1 MSDSTTNT
9 TPEDDPHSAALPAE
23 SHVHD
28 APAIDPDKAPD
39 KVAIASQWQL
49 TWWAFKRHRLAVFAL
64 WIIGLLYLVSIFAE
78 FVAPDD
84 PTKQNRRAVYHP
96 PQMIHL
102 IDRTDDG
109 IRLRPYVWKMDR
121 QRDPASL
128 AITYVKSDEKIY
140 LTLFGRGA
148 EYKFWGLWDSDRHLF
163 ATQDP
168 REKFFVFGADRLGR
182 DMFSRILYGTRISMS
197 IGLVGVAISLVLGIT
212 LGGLSGY
219 YGGRV
224 DAVIQ
229 RMIEF
234 VLSLPTIPIWLALAA
249 SLPPDWP
256 IYQQYFVI
264 TLIVSL
270 VGWTE
275 LGRVVRGRFL
285 AMKNDD
291 FVIAARLDGASE
303 GRIIFR
309 HMLPSLSSHI
319 IASLTLAI
327 PLMILA
333 ETGLSFLGLG
343 LQPPAISWGVLL
355 KEAQNIISISQ
366 APWLFIP
373 GGFVVVAVLAFNF
386 LGDGMRDAAD
396 PYGH

>member
-1 MSDSTTNT
+1 MSETSEQNLSLN
-9 TPEDDPHSAALPAE
+9 PENSGKE
-23 SHVHD
+23 
-28 APAIDPDKAPD
+28 
-39 KVAIASQWQL
+39 VAIASQFQL
-49 TWWAFKRHRLAVFAL
+49 TWWAFKRHKIAIIAL
-64 WIIGLLYLVSIFAE
+64 WVIGIMYLLAIFAE
-78 FVAPDD
+78 FVAPDN
-84 PTKQNRRAVYHP
+84 PFKQNRRAVYHP
-96 PQMIHL
+96 PQMLHF
-102 IDRTDDG
+102 IDTSEEGRH
-109 IRLRPYVWKMDR
+109 IRPYFWKMKR
-121 QRDPASL
+121 ERDPETL
-128 AITYVKSDEKIY
+128 AVTYVKSGEKIY
-140 LTLFGRGA
+140 LRLFGKGP
-148 EYKFWGLWDSDRHLF
+148 EYKFWGLWKTNIKLF
-163 ATQDP
+163 ATEKP
-168 REKFFVFGADRLGR
+168 REKFFLFGADRMGR
-182 DMFSRILYGTRISMS
+182 DMFSRVLYGTRISMS
-197 IGLVGVAISLVLGIT
+197 IGLVGVVISLVLGVT
-212 LGGLSGY
+212 LGGISGY
-219 YGGRV
+219 FGGRV

-229 RMIEF
+229 RLIEF

-249 SLPPDWP
+249 SLPPSWP
-256 IYQQYFVI
+256 IYKQYFVI

-291 FVIAARLDGASE
+291 FVVAARLDGASE
-303 GRIIFR
+303 SRIIFR
-309 HMLPSLSSHI
+309 HMLPSLTSHI

-343 LQPPAISWGVLL
+343 LTPPAISWGVLL

-373 GGFVVVAVLAFNF
+373 GGFVVLAVLSFNF

>member
-1 MSDSTTNT
+1 MSDTSVSVSVSNS
-9 TPEDDPHSAALPAE
+9 DH
-23 SHVHD
+23 
-28 APAIDPDKAPD
+28 
-39 KVAIASQWQL
+39 VAIASQWQL
-49 TWWAFKRHRLAVFAL
+49 TWWAFKKHRLAMAGLF
-64 WIIGLLYLVSIFAE
+64 IICFLYILSIFAE
-78 FVAPDD
+78 FVAPSD

-96 PQMIHL
+96 PQMIHFW
-102 IDRTDDG
+102 DRTEEG
-109 IRLRPYVWKMDR
+109 ISIRPYVYEMDR
-121 QRDPASL
+121 KRDPKSL
-128 AITYVKSDEKIY
+128 RISYVKSGDKIF
-140 LTLFGRGA
+140 LKLFGEGP
-148 EYKFWGLWDSDRHLF
+148 EYKFWGIWDSNIHLF
-163 ATQDP
+163 ATENPNDH
-168 REKFFVFGADRLGR
+168 FYIFGADRLGR
-182 DMFSRILYGTRISMS
+182 DMFSRILYGTRTSMS

-212 LGGLSGY
+212 LGGISGF
-219 YGGRV
+219 YGGRT

-229 RMIEF
+229 RLIEF

-303 GRIIFR
+303 GRIIYR
-309 HMLPSLSSHI
+309 HMLPSLTSHI

-327 PLMILA
+327 PMMILA

-355 KEAQNIISISQ
+355 KEAQNIVTISQ

>member
-1 MSDSTTNT
+1 MSNSAK
-9 TPEDDPHSAALPAE
+9 DPALDAPHGTALPADTP
-23 SHVHD
+23 VHD
-28 APAIDPDKAPD
+28 APAIAAERDMDR
-39 KVAIASQWQL
+39 VAIASQAQL
-49 TWWAFKRHRLAVFAL
+49 TWWAFRRHKLAMAGL
-64 WIIGLLYLVSIFAE
+64 WVIGLLYLLSLFAE
-78 FVAPDD
+78 FVAPAD
-84 PTKQNRRAVYHP
+84 PTRQNRRAIYHP
-96 PQMIHL
+96 PQMIHF
-102 IDRTDDG
+102 IDSTEDG
-109 IRLRPYVWKMDR
+109 TRIRPYVWKMDR
-121 QRDPASL
+121 QRDPQSL
-128 AITYVKSDEKIY
+128 KITYVQTEEKIY
-140 LTLFGRGA
+140 LTLFGKG
-148 EYKFWGLWDSDRHLF
+148 EDYKFWGLWNAQRHLF
-163 ATQDP
+163 ATVEP
-168 REKFFVFGADRLGR
+168 REKFFLFGADRLGR
-182 DMFSRILYGTRISMS
+182 DMFSRVIYGTRISMS
-197 IGLVGVAISLVLGIT
+197 IGLVGVAISLVLGIA

-224 DAVIQ
+224 DMVIQ
-229 RMIEF
+229 RLIEF

-249 SLPPDWP
+249 ALPPSWP

-303 GRIIFR
+303 RRIIFR
-309 HMLPSLSSHI
+309 HMLPSLTSHI

-355 KEAQNIISISQ
+355 KEAQNIVSISQ

-373 GGFVVVAVLAFNF
+373 GGFVVIAVLAFNF

-396 PYGH
+396 PYAQ

>member
-1 MSDSTTNT
+1 MTDERAQGA
-9 TPEDDPHSAALPAE
+9 PEQVLIQDGTPAE
-23 SHVHD
+23 GVVPTVKGEHSESE
-28 APAIDPDKAPD
+28 
-39 KVAIASQWQL
+39 VAVASQWQL
-49 TWWAFKRHRLAVFAL
+49 TRWAFRRHKLAVVSL
-64 WIIGLLYLVSIFAE
+64 WVIVTLYVLSIFAE
-78 FVAPDD
+78 FVAPFD
-84 PTKQNRRAVYHP
+84 PTQQNRRAVYHP
-96 PQMIHL
+96 PQMVHF
-102 IDRTDDG
+102 IDRTEDG
-109 IRLRPYVWKMDR
+109 IRLRPYVYEMDR
-121 QRDPASL
+121 QRDPRTL
-128 AITYVKSDEKIY
+128 AVTYVPSGEKTY
-140 LTLFGRGA
+140 LTFLGKGDPYRL
-148 EYKFWGLWDSDRHLF
+148 WGFIPLERHLLVPENERDGF
-163 ATQDP
+163 YL
-168 REKFFVFGADRLGR
+168 FGADRLGR
-182 DMFSRILYGTRISMS
+182 DMFSRVIYGTRISMS
-197 IGLVGVAISLVLGIT
+197 IGLVGVAISLVLGVV

-219 YGGRV
+219 YGGRI
-224 DAVIQ
+224 DATIQ
-229 RMIEF
+229 RLIEF

-249 SLPPDWP
+249 ALPPDWP

-285 AMKNDD
+285 AMKNED

-303 GRIIFR
+303 WRIIWR

-319 IASLTLAI
+319 IASLTLAV

-343 LQPPAISWGVLL
+343 LTPPAISWGVLL
-355 KEAQNIISISQ
+355 KEAQNIVSISQ

-373 GGFVVVAVLAFNF
+373 GGFVVLAVLAFNF

>member
-1 MSDSTTNT
+1 MTDNTNT
-9 TPEDDPHSAALPAE
+9 DEEVDTGIVAGTGHRGSD
-23 SHVHD
+23 
-28 APAIDPDKAPD
+28 
-39 KVAIASQWQL
+39 VAIASQWQL
-49 TWWAFKRHRLAVFAL
+49 IWWSFRRHKLAMVGL
-64 WIIGLLYLVSIFAE
+64 WVIGLFYLLSLFAE
-78 FVAPDD
+78 FFAAED
-84 PTKQNRRAVYHP
+84 PGQQNRRAVFHP
-96 PQMIHL
+96 PQMIHF
-102 IDRTDDG
+102 IDRTEDG
-109 IRLRPYVWKMDR
+109 WAFRPYVYEMDR
-121 QRDPASL
+121 QRDPDTL
-128 AITYVKSDEKIY
+128 AISYEPSGEKIY
-140 LTLFGRGA
+140 LRLFGKGE
-148 EYKFWGLWDSDRHLF
+148 EYRMWGLWDMNIHFL
-163 ATQDP
+163 ATVEP
-168 REKFFVFGADRLGR
+168 RKNFYLFGADRLGR
-182 DMFSRILYGTRISMS
+182 DMFSRVMYGTRISMS
-197 IGLVGVAISLVLGIT
+197 IGLVGVAIAMVLGIA
-212 LGGLSGY
+212 LGGASGY
-219 YGGRV
+219 YGGRT

-229 RMIEF
+229 RLIEF

-249 SLPPDWP
+249 ALPPSWP

-309 HMLPSLSSHI
+309 HMLPSLTSHI

-333 ETGLSFLGLG
+333 ETALSFLGLG

-355 KEAQNIISISQ
+355 KEAQNIRSISQ
-366 APWLFIP
+366 APWLFVP
-373 GGFVVVAVLAFNF
+373 GGFVVIAVLAFNF

>member
-1 MSDSTTNT
+1 MSEAVGPGVT
-9 TPEDDPHSAALPAE
+9 EAAKTK
-23 SHVHD
+23 S
-28 APAIDPDKAPD
+28 D
-39 KVAIASQWQL
+39 KVAIASQAQL
-49 TWWAFKRHRLAVFAL
+49 TWWAFKKHRLAM
-64 WIIGLLYLVSIFAE
+64 IGLWVIGLFYLITIFAG
-78 FVAPDD
+78 FIAPED
-84 PTKQNRRAVYHP
+84 PNQQNRRAVFHP
-96 PQMIHL
+96 PQMIHF
-102 IDRTDDG
+102 IDAQEDG
-109 IRLRPYVWKMDR
+109 WSIRPYVYAMDR
-121 QRDPASL
+121 ERDPDTL
-128 AITYVKSDEKIY
+128 AITYVPSGEKIY
-140 LTLFGRGA
+140 LTLFGQGP
-148 EYKFWGLWDSDRHLF
+148 EYDFWNLWPSDIHLL

-168 REKFFVFGADRLGR
+168 DDQFFLLGADRLGR
-182 DMFSRILYGTRISMS
+182 DMFSRIMYGTRVSMS
-197 IGLVGVAISLVLGIT
+197 IGLVGVTIALILGIT

-229 RMIEF
+229 RLIEF

-249 SLPPDWP
+249 SLPPTWP
-256 IYQQYFVI
+256 IYLQYFVI

-285 AMKNDD
+285 AMKNED
-291 FVIAARLDGASE
+291 FVVAARLDGSSE
-303 GRIIFR
+303 SRIIFR
-309 HMLPSLSSHI
+309 HMLPSLTSHI

-333 ETGLSFLGLG
+333 ETALSFLGLG

-355 KEAQNIISISQ
+355 KEAQNIRSISQ

-373 GGFVVVAVLAFNF
+373 GAFVVVAVLAFNF

>member
-1 MSDSTTNT
+1 MSETSEQNLSLN
-9 TPEDDPHSAALPAE
+9 PENSGKE
-23 SHVHD
+23 
-28 APAIDPDKAPD
+28 
-39 KVAIASQWQL
+39 VAIASQFQL
-49 TWWAFKRHRLAVFAL
+49 TWWAFKRHKIAIIAL
-64 WIIGLLYLVSIFAE
+64 WVIGIMYLLAIFAE
-78 FVAPDD
+78 FVAPDN
-84 PTKQNRRAVYHP
+84 PFKQNRRAVYHP
-96 PQMIHL
+96 PQMLHF
-102 IDRTDDG
+102 IDTSEEGRH
-109 IRLRPYVWKMDR
+109 IRPYFWKMKR
-121 QRDPASL
+121 ERDPETL
-128 AITYVKSDEKIY
+128 AVTYVKSGEKIY
-140 LTLFGRGA
+140 LRLFGKGP
-148 EYKFWGLWDSDRHLF
+148 EYKFWGLWKTNIKLF
-163 ATQDP
+163 ATEKP
-168 REKFFVFGADRLGR
+168 REKFFLFGADRMGR
-182 DMFSRILYGTRISMS
+182 DMFSRVLYGTRISMS
-197 IGLVGVAISLVLGIT
+197 IGLVGVVISLVLGVT
-212 LGGLSGY
+212 LGGMSGY
-219 YGGRV
+219 FGGRV

-229 RMIEF
+229 RLIEF

-249 SLPPDWP
+249 SLPPSWP
-256 IYQQYFVI
+256 IYKQYFVI

-291 FVIAARLDGASE
+291 FVVAARLDGASE
-303 GRIIFR
+303 SRIIFR
-309 HMLPSLSSHI
+309 HMLPSLTSHI

-343 LQPPAISWGVLL
+343 LTPPAISWGVLL

-373 GGFVVVAVLAFNF
+373 GGFVVLAVLSFNF

>member
-1 MSDSTTNT
+1 MSETVVPTVTN
-9 TPEDDPHSAALPAE
+9 
-23 SHVHD
+23 D
-28 APAIDPDKAPD
+28 ADHKSDA
-39 KVAIASQWQL
+39 VAIASQAQL
-49 TWWAFKRHRLAVFAL
+49 TWWAFKRHRMAMIAL
-64 WIIGLLYLVSIFAE
+64 WVIGIMYVITMFAE
-78 FVAPDD
+78 FIAPDN
-84 PTKQNRRAVYHP
+84 PIKQNRRAVFHP
-96 PQMIHL
+96 PQAIHFL
-102 IDRTDDG
+102 DRNEEG
-109 IRLRPYVWKMDR
+109 SLRIRPHVLEMDR
-121 QRDPASL
+121 QRDPETL
-128 AITYVKSDEKIY
+128 AISYVPSGDKIY
-140 LTLFGRGA
+140 LKLFGKGP
-148 EYKFWGLWDSDRHLF
+148 EYEFWGLWKTDIHLL
-163 ATQDP
+163 ATEKP
-168 REKFFVFGADRLGR
+168 RDKFFLFGADRLGR
-182 DMFSRILYGTRISMS
+182 DMFSRVMYGTRISMS
-197 IGLVGVAISLVLGIT
+197 IGLIGVAISMVLGIS

-229 RMIEF
+229 RLIEF

-249 SLPPDWP
+249 SLPPTWP

-285 AMKNDD
+285 AMKNED
-291 FVIAARLDGASE
+291 FVIAARLDGAGE
-303 GRIIFR
+303 ARIIFR

-355 KEAQNIISISQ
+355 KEAQNILTISQ

-396 PYGH
+396 PYSH